1 MYSFTLH
8 IKIHAVGTSQGWQG
22 WENNKN
28 GARIWQM
35 GSVLH
40 RYGYTRG
47 FLAGFSQGMGMGT
60 ENLNPP

>member
-1 MYSFTLH
+1 MGLAFALSEFM
-8 IKIHAVGTSQGWQG
+8 
-22 WENNKN
+22 
-28 GARIWQM
+28 RQM